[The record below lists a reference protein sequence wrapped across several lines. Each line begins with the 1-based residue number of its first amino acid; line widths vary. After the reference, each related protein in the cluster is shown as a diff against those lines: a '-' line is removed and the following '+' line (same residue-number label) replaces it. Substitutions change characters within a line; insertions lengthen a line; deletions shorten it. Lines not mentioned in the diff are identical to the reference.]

1 MSEPGGKIADCS
13 VLLQQMLLVGLT
25 GSLSATSTA
34 DSLSSSFLCS
44 AANEA
49 NSVIPPPYSC
59 SLDELQATP
68 GHPPF
73 LSIPHSQPSLP
84 SRSPSCEMPLSASLP
99 RHNGSL
105 HLNQSYVSGTAMST
119 TGSDVSSLAG
129 VGTPGSPP
137 RATSPTQEIRELL
150 DKIQQLPLE
159 ETPHDL
165 SGDCGVPT
173 GFIIKSKWHRG
184 SSIFFFFSGHFLPW
198 PVDILGL
205 FYSSS
210 LASRLFP
217 SGKGSGRSLY
227 MPIDMGLPPNNN
239 NNKGRQWLPRSA
251 PNTPSSPFLPC
262 PFQIEPLQSSSR
274 GHRQTSTGRKEDD
287 SPLLGDYCL
296 DEEYESSQVV

>member
-1 MSEPGGKIADCS
+1 MFS
-13 VLLQQMLLVGLT
+13 LQ
-25 GSLSATSTA
+25 
-34 DSLSSSFLCS
+34 
-44 AANEA
+44 A

-173 GFIIKSKWHRG
+173 GFIVKSKWHRAVEKSCG
-184 SSIFFFFSGHFLPW
+184 SSQHCNN
-198 PVDILGL
+198 
-205 FYSSS
+205 
-210 LASRLFP
+210 LFP
-217 SGKGSGRSLY
+217 AWMRPVQINGAVDTDDRCS
-227 MPIDMGLPPNNN
+227 PNCV
-239 NNKGRQWLPRSA
+239 W
-251 PNTPSSPFLPC
+251 TSP
-262 PFQIEPLQSSSR
+262 
-274 GHRQTSTGRKEDD
+274 
-287 SPLLGDYCL
+287 
-296 DEEYESSQVV
+296 